1 MTDKEK
7 FINHIND
14 NYDELKRKFNRACR
28 DLQLTLTDDL
38 FQDTIIKCYDS
49 IEKKGKLNDSTPYG
63 IESYFFQS
71 LKMNIKRESQYARE
85 TKRDKNISSE
95 NIHQLYEDFYNTNSM
110 SSNEKLLSD
119 LYKDFAI
126 LYICKQVEMNFDNEY
141 YYLFRIKYLTNIT
154 YKELAE
160 KTNMKKVRQK
170 VVEVKNWVKQNITKE
185 MIKKEFN
192 FIYGDLI
199 N

>member
-7 FINHIND
+7 FINHINN

-85 TKRDKNISSE
+85 TKRDKNISSD